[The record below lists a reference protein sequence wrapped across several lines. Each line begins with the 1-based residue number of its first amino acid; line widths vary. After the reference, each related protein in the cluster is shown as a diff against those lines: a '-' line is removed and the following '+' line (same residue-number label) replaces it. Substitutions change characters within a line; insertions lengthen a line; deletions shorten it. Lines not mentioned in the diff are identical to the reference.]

1 MRCLVCLDIICKC
14 PQASEPW
21 TMACQRPPYVLCMY
35 KLKKW
40 SKVKI
45 LAKGLLMGSEPDSL
59 GITSASRL
67 CFTSSGGNPGKS
79 GKWGNPLGCLS
90 WKNICTNQF
99 LPGNSIYSY
108 SEFYVTF
115 FCVFSRTLIFTQV
128 SALKFHKLAK
138 FHSKNLVLG
147 MPAPYTTIII
157 NIIQKDVDPP
167 THFRWDLLAL
177 KVLLGQSHVAKTFGK
192 RHLGNLSKTT

>member
-1 MRCLVCLDIICKC
+1 MEATLANL
-14 PQASEPW
+14 ASEGIHLVAYHEK
-21 TMACQRPPYVLCMY
+21 TFVL
-35 KLKKW
+35 
-40 SKVKI
+40 I
-45 LAKGLLMGSEPDSL
+45 NFFQETA
-59 GITSASRL
+59 
-67 CFTSSGGNPGKS
+67 FTPIQNFMSP
-79 GKWGNPLGCLS
+79 
-90 WKNICTNQF
+90 
-99 LPGNSIYSY
+99 
-108 SEFYVTF
+108 F